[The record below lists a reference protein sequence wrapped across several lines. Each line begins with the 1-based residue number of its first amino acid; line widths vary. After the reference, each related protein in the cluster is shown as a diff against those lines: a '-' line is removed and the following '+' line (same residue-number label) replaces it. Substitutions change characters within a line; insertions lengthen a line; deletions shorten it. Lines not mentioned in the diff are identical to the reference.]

1 MSIWSTVRVL
11 TVVFSLLV
19 PTMVCAA
26 PAAQMSKSEQ
36 ACCKKMHGACGS
48 MQMKHSCCS
57 STADR
62 SGSPM
67 HEAVNA
73 QASAAVP
80 LAPIAVLDVWI
91 PDLKSTIA
99 LSEYKNESPPSAL
112 ASLLEIAVLRI

>member
-1 MSIWSTVRVL
+1 
-11 TVVFSLLV
+11 
-19 PTMVCAA
+19 
-26 PAAQMSKSEQ
+26 
-36 ACCKKMHGACGS
+36 
-48 MQMKHSCCS
+48 
-57 STADR
+57 
-62 SGSPM
+62 M

-80 LAPIAVLDVWI
+80 LAPIAVLDISI